1 MNNNLINIYNNLIN
15 LTRNK
20 NLFKNLNSDETF
32 SSRLLIFLIHFA
44 FFLKHYKNDNSKDLM
59 QKIYDYNFW
68 QIEISIRE
76 IGYGD
81 VSINKKM
88 KDYLNLF
95 HKIILDIAN
104 WENLNEDK
112 KAIFFNNYFDNKL
125 NSQFFV
131 KYFEKYQEFLKNNTL
146 NTFTKDKINLEK

>member
-1 MNNNLINIYNNLIN
+1 
-15 LTRNK
+15 
-20 NLFKNLNSDETF
+20 
-32 SSRLLIFLIHFA
+32 
-44 FFLKHYKNDNSKDLM
+44 M

>member
-32 SSRLLIFLIHFA
+32 SSRLLIFLMHFA

-146 NTFTKDKINLEK
+146 NTFTKDKIN

>member
-32 SSRLLIFLIHFA
+32 SSRLLIFLMHFA